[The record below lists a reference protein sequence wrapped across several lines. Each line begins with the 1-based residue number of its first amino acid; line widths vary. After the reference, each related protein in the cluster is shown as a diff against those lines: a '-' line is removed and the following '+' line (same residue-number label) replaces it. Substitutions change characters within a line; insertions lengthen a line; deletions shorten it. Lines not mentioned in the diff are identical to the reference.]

1 VREHKPIPGRLNPG
15 EQPAQIFPK
24 CDLDQP
30 ILAIDKFNKWNWERS
45 YASRRNTT
53 TNFLFEYV
61 NIVGNRDDVL
71 RLWPRAEPTVDI
83 PKVASVKP
91 KDVSG
96 LVWATVVTLDKLEKT
111 AAAGLS
117 GLTQKQLT
125 ERVGTELART
135 VSERTLQK
143 AVAYRRKREKSP

>member
-1 VREHKPIPGRLNPG
+1 
-15 EQPAQIFPK
+15 
-24 CDLDQP
+24 
-30 ILAIDKFNKWNWERS
+30 
-45 YASRRNTT
+45 
-53 TNFLFEYV
+53 V

-96 LVWATVVTLDKLEKT
+96 LVWATVVTLDNMEKT

-117 GLTQKQLT
+117 GLTQKQLI
-125 ERVGTELART
+125 ERVSTELART
-135 VSERTLQK
+135 VSGRTLQK